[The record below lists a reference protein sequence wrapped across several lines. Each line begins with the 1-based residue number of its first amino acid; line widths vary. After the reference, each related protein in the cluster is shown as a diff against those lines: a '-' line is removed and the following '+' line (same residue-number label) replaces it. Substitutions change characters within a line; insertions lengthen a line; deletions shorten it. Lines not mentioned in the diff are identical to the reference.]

1 MNTLSGAEVQYLI
14 NMIVMKLKLEI
25 QKNFDFQQSFVRF

>member
-1 MNTLSGAEVQYLI
+1 MNKLSGAEVQYLI
-14 NMIVMKLKLEI
+14 NMIVMKLNLEI

>member
-1 MNTLSGAEVQYLI
+1 MNKLSGAEVQYLI

>member
-1 MNTLSGAEVQYLI
+1 MNKLSAAEVQYLI